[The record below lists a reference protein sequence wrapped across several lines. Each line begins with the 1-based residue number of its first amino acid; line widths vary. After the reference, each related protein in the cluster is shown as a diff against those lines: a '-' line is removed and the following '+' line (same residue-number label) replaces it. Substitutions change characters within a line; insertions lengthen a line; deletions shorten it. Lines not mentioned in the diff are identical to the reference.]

1 MLISNSPY
9 YRLRTGY
16 LSTAAHILIPL
27 VRDKGEKIHIIV
39 LVHDILIDPDVCAGA
54 LSCLASLLS
63 ACSPLPEVAS
73 LLKCSSVD
81 IPLDS
86 AFLTWLFGGS
96 DQIIKTPAKV
106 DSTSSTPW
114 ILDACFGCFRLK
126 GKII

>member
-39 LVHDILIDPDVCAGA
+39 LVHDVCAGA

-81 IPLDS
+81 LPLDS
-86 AFLTWLFGGS
+86 AFLTWLFDGS